1 MNHKMK
7 SIELK
12 KSNHKKKYSE
22 ITIRIFWNIIY
33 RGTAIYLP
41 RFASPWR
48 VLLLKMFGAK
58 IDRKCLICKGVW
70 IDIPYNLT
78 IGEYSAIGENVWLY
92 NFENIN
98 IGDNSVIS
106 QNSVICTAT
115 HDFSS
120 SSMTLTSSP
129 IVIKSQVWIASD
141 TFILPGVTIGE
152 GAVIGARSVVT
163 KDMPAW
169 MVCAGHPCKPIK
181 TRIIT
186 D

>member
-1 MNHKMK
+1 MTKNV
-7 SIELK
+7 ELK
-12 KSNHKKKYSE
+12 KSNHRVKYSE
-22 ITIRIFWNIIY
+22 MFIRILWNIIY

-48 VLLLKMFGAK
+48 VFLLKIFGAK
-58 IDRKCLICKGVW
+58 IDRKCLISKGVW

-78 IGEYSAIGENVWLY
+78 IGEYSAIGKNVWLY
-92 NFENIN
+92 NFKNID
-98 IGDNSVIS
+98 IGNNSVIS

-115 HDFSS
+115 HDYTS
-120 SSMTLTSSP
+120 SSMQLISSS
-129 IVIKSQVWIASD
+129 ISIKSQVWIASD
-141 TFILPGVTIGE
+141 TFIMPGVTIEE

-181 TRIIT
+181 ARELLR
-186 D
+186 